1 MPVRC
6 TFLELCCYSEV
17 FLGSVFSYV
26 SAFTFRRLS
35 AAAVLQSRFIFMFY
49 FSQIKDSSGT
59 MYVFAIGLFLV
70 AFQVSCDGA
79 PERLIPVP
87 TPPAN
92 VSQEKHLENRAG
104 K

>member
-1 MPVRC
+1 
-6 TFLELCCYSEV
+6 
-17 FLGSVFSYV
+17 
-26 SAFTFRRLS
+26 
-35 AAAVLQSRFIFMFY
+35 
-49 FSQIKDSSGT
+49 